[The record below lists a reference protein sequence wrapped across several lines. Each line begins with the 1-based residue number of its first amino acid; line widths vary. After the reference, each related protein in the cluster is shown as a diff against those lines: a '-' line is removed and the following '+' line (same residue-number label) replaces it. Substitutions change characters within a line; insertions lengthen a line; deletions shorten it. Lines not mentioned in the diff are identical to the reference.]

1 MMMSVACL
9 WYSSMEN
16 RYEAEENKHEH
27 DEGIQAQ
34 FDFGNGFHAGIVAG
48 HVKKIRK
55 FITKNGFL
63 TKKKLSA
70 HF

>member
-48 HVKKIRK
+48 HV
-55 FITKNGFL
+55 
-63 TKKKLSA
+63 
-70 HF
+70 